1 MEISHFLQA
10 GENPH
15 IAFLAF
21 DAYAGLIDMQQAPAA
36 EASHDLVVGAFV
48 DLRRRS
54 LEFVCRLPRDVQAEQ
69 CVYAASDADLRK
81 LQVDILVYRICDE
94 VRTLF

>member
-54 LEFVCRLPRDVQAEQ
+54 LEFVCRLPRDVF
-69 CVYAASDADLRK
+69 ASCR
-81 LQVDILVYRICDE
+81 
-94 VRTLF
+94 RTLSPTRRHSRAGAGRPGT